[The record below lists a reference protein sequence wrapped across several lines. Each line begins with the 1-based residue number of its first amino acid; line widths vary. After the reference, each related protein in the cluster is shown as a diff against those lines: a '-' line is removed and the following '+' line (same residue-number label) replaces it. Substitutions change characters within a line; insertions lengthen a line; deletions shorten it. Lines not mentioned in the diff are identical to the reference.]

1 MSAKTRW
8 YEHVPAATAVIP
20 CEGQEHHV
28 TWRWGKFKVDDH
40 DLGGERAMLELGG
53 EPNPCLRALQLWG
66 DQFGMRPDQFG
77 EMRRRLGPH
86 AVLLPTE
93 LDVPREV
100 GMALSLERAWKKGR
114 YLDMQ
119 GRLLEKQLKD
129 RALPAIRAHLTAEKQ
144 RLGSRMIRGVQLRH
158 VRAGTP
164 AAIEGRMDSVSVS
177 ATVTLSSDWIV
188 TVWSRP
194 NLAVVDG
201 ALVLEVT
208 GTGAGGERGSC
219 AVRAA
224 RWRWLEGEPKFA
236 EPVIVRAVAVPTKD
250 GYRLTDEQVGRAN

>member
-1 MSAKTRW
+1 VTAKHRW
-8 YEHVPAATAVIP
+8 YEHVPAATAVVP

-28 TWRWGKFKVDDH
+28 TWRWGKFKIDDH
-40 DLGGERAMLELGG
+40 DLGGERALLDLGG
-53 EPNPCLRALQLWG
+53 EPNPCLRALQLWA
-66 DQFGMRPDQFG
+66 DQFGMRPEQFG
-77 EMRRRLGPH
+77 EMRRRLGAD
-86 AVLLPTE
+86 AVLLPKE

-114 YLDMQ
+114 YMDMQ

-129 RALPAIRAHLTAEKQ
+129 RATPAVRAHLAAEKQ
-144 RLGSRMIRGVQLRH
+144 RLGSRMIRAVQVRL

-188 TVWSRP
+188 TVWCRP
-194 NLAVVDG
+194 NLAVADG

-208 GTGAGGERGSC
+208 GPGPEAGTC

-224 RWRWLEGEPKFA
+224 RWRWLDGEPRIA
-236 EPVIVRAVAVPTKD
+236 EPVIVRAVAVPTDD
-250 GYRLTDEQVGRAN
+250 GYRLTDEQVGRGI